1 MFFYLLFLL
10 FLIGALIYFNIN
22 NPLNSPFL
30 ISIYPYVLVFVFMYI
45 IAILVIQFIENR
57 YILGFTYSLMFI
69 FLVFSIY
76 SFSKIWKNLK
86 LCKKNNVYRNSYKD
100 FPKSLNNE
108 AIQIY
113 DGNVMFDQIIE
124 EIEKAKNHI
133 HIEFYIFRNHNISEK
148 LKSVLIQKAEEGIEV
163 RIIYD
168 GIGNLMLKKRYIK
181 DLEAVGVEMKVYDN
195 VFKSI
200 VKGTLNHRN
209 HRKIVIVDGII
220 GFTGGINVGDEYLG
234 RDESVGKW
242 NDALIKIKGEAVKSM
257 QKIFLN
263 DWRHVSNRE
272 LESPKYFPDIKTKN
286 NLPIKIISSR
296 YNPFGNEISK
306 AYFSIITSA
315 KKDLYIVTPYL
326 ALSDEMM
333 DELKKISTKGVNVK
347 IILPK
352 KTNHFFASWVNSTF
366 YKKLIESGIKI
377 YLHEDGFL
385 HSKIVVADSKVVSI
399 GSANLDTRAQYLD
412 YEMNAILFDKNQGN
426 EMIEQINKYINKSKL
441 IIMEEYNKRPLIEKI
456 KEKIGIIL
464 RPIV

>member
-10 FLIGALIYFNIN
+10 ILISILIYFNVN
-22 NPLNSPFL
+22 NPLNNPFF
-30 ISIYPYVLVFVFMYI
+30 ISIYPYVLVFVFIYI
-45 IAILVIQFIENR
+45 IAILVIQFVDNTF
-57 YILGFTYSLMFI
+57 ILGFTYSFMFI

-76 SFSKIWKNLK
+76 SFLKIWKNLK
-86 LCKKNNVYRNSYKD
+86 LCKKNNLYKNSYENSS
-100 FPKSLNNE
+100 KSFNNE
-108 AIQIY
+108 VIQMY
-113 DGNVMFDQIIE
+113 DGNIMFDQIIE
-124 EIEKAKNHI
+124 EIKKAKNHI
-133 HIEFYIFRNHNISEK
+133 HIEFYIFRNHSIAEK

-168 GIGNLMLKKRYIK
+168 GIGNLMLKKSYIK
-181 DLEAVGVEMKVYDN
+181 DLKAVGAEMKVYDS

-200 VKGTLNHRN
+200 IKGTLNHRN
-209 HRKIVIVDGII
+209 HRKMVIVDGIV
-220 GFTGGINVGDEYLG
+220 GFAGGINVGDEYLG
-234 RDESVGKW
+234 RDKSVGKW
-242 NDALIKIKGEAVKSM
+242 NDSLVKIKGEAVKSM

-263 DWRHVSNRE
+263 DWRHVSNKN
-272 LESPKYFPDIKTKN
+272 LESKKYFPDIEVKN
-286 NLPIKIISSR
+286 NLPIKIISSG

-306 AYFSIITSA
+306 EYFSIITSA

-326 ALSDEMM
+326 ALSNKMM
-333 DELKKISTKGVNVK
+333 EGLTNIAEKGVKVK

-366 YKKLIESGIKI
+366 YKKLIKSDIKI

-385 HSKIVVADSKVVSI
+385 HSKIIVADSEVLSI

-412 YEMNAILFDKNQGN
+412 YEINAVLFDKNQGN
-426 EMIEQINKYINKSKL
+426 KMIEQINKYINKSKL
-441 IIMEEYNKRPLIEKI
+441 LTMKEYNKRSLIEKI